1 MKSAL
6 HISTGLLYLVTTLA
20 NSLLWAA
27 PAHANPQGGQVVAGD
42 ASISSN
48 GAKLDVIQ
56 NTDRAVID
64 WNDFSIGAGEHTQF
78 HQPSADA
85 TVLNRVTGNNLSDIS
100 GTLSANGN
108 VILVNRNGIMFRDG
122 ASVDVGSLVATTA
135 DTTNDRFMAGDMRFD
150 IAGKPDARITNA
162 GSITAR
168 EAGLV
173 GLVAPQVE
181 NSGVIRAKLGK
192 VQLASGDTFSLDLS
206 GRNLVGIAVSDA
218 VSSQLV
224 SHSGRIEAEGGHVA
238 ITAAAGRELVDSLI
252 RIEGEIHA
260 PTVAARSGVIHI
272 GDEAVV
278 PRVSAAAMPR
288 AITRKVLVNAVVE
301 ASGDTTGEQG
311 GRITIAGDDITL
323 ESLALLRATGY
334 DVTIAG
340 QTVGGD
346 IRIGGDYQGAQSDIA
361 NARFVDVKQ
370 GARIDASATQSG
382 DGGRIIVW
390 SDGATTF
397 KGQAKSTG
405 GADVGD
411 GGFVEISGKRLLEMA
426 GEVDTT
432 AANGETGE
440 LLLDPGDIT
449 VCSFGTSSV
458 AACNPTGSP
467 SLVAAANIFD
477 SGANATSYV
486 NIGATGTAGTLLNLL
501 NSANVTI
508 RTNAGGAGNGDITIA
523 DAVSWTATRLLT
535 LDAHR
540 DIVVNANMTG
550 NQMTFNPGRDLVL
563 NANLIDSGT
572 STLTITPRAGGATS
586 FSVGSGTGTLN
597 ITDAEWARI
606 NTGWNT
612 LNIGNASYTG
622 SLELDSFTSVNPL
635 TITTTGG
642 ALSTLGTVAMGA
654 NALTITSG
662 TASIGGA
669 ITGTGA
675 LVLQPSSNATVG
687 IGTGATGA
695 YNLDDTE
702 LNFLGTTFSGV
713 TLGNATSTGAV
724 DVRARTWQD
733 PLTIRTGN
741 AGITINGAQ
750 TMGANALT
758 LSSRTIAIAAGIT
771 GTGALTLQPD
781 ATATVGIGTGATG
794 TYNLD
799 DTELNFLGT
808 TFSGITIGNTASDA
822 NMDVRARTWNDPLS
836 LRVRNGTITI
846 NGAQTMGAN
855 ALTLTSRLI
864 AIAAGI
870 TGTGGLTLQP
880 DTTSTVGVGTGATGA
895 YNLDDT
901 ELNFLGTTFSGIT
914 IGNAASDANM
924 DVRARTWSDPV
935 TMQVRNGTITIN
947 GNQTMGANALT
958 LTSRD
963 IVINNAITGTGA
975 LTLQPDGN
983 VAVGIGTGATGTY
996 LLSTAELDLLGST
1009 FSSLNIGRTNSTQA
1023 MDIRAYSNWRDNTNF
1038 FTGTGT
1044 ITVNGAQNF
1053 NGNSA
1058 GFAGRGIVFANTV
1071 SNGNILTLQPEGNV
1085 SFGVGTG
1092 AAGTSNISNATLDNI
1107 QGTWNGLVFGNT
1119 AALDSLLTVANRTWN
1134 YNTTFAVDDN
1144 NISLAGATMA
1154 AGRNLT
1160 LQSDRDILFT
1170 GAVNGTSTSVLTF
1183 NSATTGN
1190 AITLG
1195 AASAT
1200 TEVPIGTLGNIAAG
1214 WGRIDVG
1221 ATNNT
1226 GGLTINANSWNA
1238 PTRFLSGT
1246 GATTIAGAQT
1256 MGANNL
1262 TIEIAGTL
1270 ALNAALTGTQDLL
1283 IRGATTAATIVLG
1296 ATGGTFD
1303 LDATELGRITDGWS
1317 NVQFGRTDA
1326 TGTITLNAA
1335 TWNDPTRFMT
1345 NSGIITVSGAQ
1356 NFNGNAATFE
1366 TNANLAINAN
1376 LAGTGVLSVRQAATN
1391 VAMGIAGGAGVLIDA
1406 TELTRIAS
1414 TFSDVVFGRT
1424 DSTAAFTV
1432 GAATW
1437 SSPATLLNGAS
1448 GITFTG
1454 AQNMG
1459 ANRLLAQTASGG
1471 NITLNAGATISSTA
1485 AGNAITL
1492 APAGHLINNAGA
1504 SALSVTG
1511 GGRWLTYSSTLAG
1524 ETTGGLVGDFRRF
1537 TCAFGGA
1544 CPTLGTG
1551 NGQMYGNTPV
1561 LTITP
1566 NHTITYGDAFTTYN
1580 YTTAGYLNAADS
1592 AGDVLTGTLTG
1603 SSTYVTGNDAGS
1615 YNITYASGTLTSA
1628 YGYGLSYANNATGL
1642 TVGQKALT
1650 ATVQNAATIAY
1661 GDTVQAINPVTG
1673 VVWTGFIGGQ
1683 DASVIDSITFDYDTL
1698 TAGLGAGD
1706 VGTFALGIA
1715 AFSDTNYSLNIAGD
1729 VTDGSLTVTKRAVTA
1744 TVNSPTPITQGSLV
1758 PAATA
1763 TWSNLAFGQTPAV
1776 FDSVT
1781 YSYGGATQGAAS
1793 ILGDFILSITA
1804 FSDNHYTLSLPAGVT
1819 NGLLRVIAA
1828 PVIAEDTQA
1837 STDDILPNTV
1847 RLVSQGAD
1855 GMAMAQDTSEQ
1866 PLDVHADTG
1875 NLDDGQAML
1884 AGLIRIHPQLRI
1896 LLNRSAAEDF

>member
-1 MKSAL
+1 R
-6 HISTGLLYLVTTLA
+6 T
-20 NSLLWAA
+20 
-27 PAHANPQGGQVVAGD
+27 
-42 ASISSN
+42 
-48 GAKLDVIQ
+48 
-56 NTDRAVID
+56 
-64 WNDFSIGAGEHTQF
+64 
-78 HQPSADA
+78 
-85 TVLNRVTGNNLSDIS
+85 
-100 GTLSANGN
+100 
-108 VILVNRNGIMFRDG
+108 
-122 ASVDVGSLVATTA
+122 
-135 DTTNDRFMAGDMRFD
+135 
-150 IAGKPDARITNA
+150 IAI
-162 GSITAR
+162 
-168 EAGLV
+168 
-173 GLVAPQVE
+173 
-181 NSGVIRAKLGK
+181 
-192 VQLASGDTFSLDLS
+192 
-206 GRNLVGIAVSDA
+206 
-218 VSSQLV
+218 
-224 SHSGRIEAEGGHVA
+224 
-238 ITAAAGRELVDSLI
+238 AAG
-252 RIEGEIHA
+252 
-260 PTVAARSGVIHI
+260 
-272 GDEAVV
+272 
-278 PRVSAAAMPR
+278 
-288 AITRKVLVNAVVE
+288 
-301 ASGDTTGEQG
+301 
-311 GRITIAGDDITL
+311 
-323 ESLALLRATGY
+323 
-334 DVTIAG
+334 
-340 QTVGGD
+340 
-346 IRIGGDYQGAQSDIA
+346 
-361 NARFVDVKQ
+361 
-370 GARIDASATQSG
+370 
-382 DGGRIIVW
+382 
-390 SDGATTF
+390 
-397 KGQAKSTG
+397 
-405 GADVGD
+405 
-411 GGFVEISGKRLLEMA
+411 
-426 GEVDTT
+426 
-432 AANGETGE
+432 
-440 LLLDPGDIT
+440 
-449 VCSFGTSSV
+449 
-458 AACNPTGSP
+458 
-467 SLVAAANIFD
+467 
-477 SGANATSYV
+477 
-486 NIGATGTAGTLLNLL
+486 
-501 NSANVTI
+501 
-508 RTNAGGAGNGDITIA
+508 
-523 DAVSWTATRLLT
+523 
-535 LDAHR
+535 
-540 DIVVNANMTG
+540 
-550 NQMTFNPGRDLVL
+550 
-563 NANLIDSGT
+563 
-572 STLTITPRAGGATS
+572 
-586 FSVGSGTGTLN
+586 
-597 ITDAEWARI
+597 
-606 NTGWNT
+606 
-612 LNIGNASYTG
+612 
-622 SLELDSFTSVNPL
+622 
-635 TITTTGG
+635 
-642 ALSTLGTVAMGA
+642 
-654 NALTITSG
+654 
-662 TASIGGA
+662 

-675 LVLQPSSNATVG
+675 LTLQPDASTTVG
-687 IGTGATGA
+687 IGTGATGT

-781 ATATVGIGTGATG
+781 TTATVGIGTGATG

-870 TGTGGLTLQP
+870 TGTGALTLQP

-958 LTSRD
+958 LTSRN

-983 VAVGIGTGATGTY
+983 VTVGVADGATGTY
-996 LLSTAELDLLGST
+996 QLSTAELDLLGST

-1023 MDIRAYSNWRDNTNF
+1023 MDIRAYSNWRDTTNF
-1038 FTGTGT
+1038 RTGTGT

-1053 NGNSA
+1053 NGNNA

-1376 LAGTGVLSVRQAATN
+1376 LAGTGVLSVRQVATN

-1566 NHTITYGDAFTTYN
+1566 NHSITYGDAFTTYN

-1698 TAGLGAGD
+1698 NPGLGAGD

-1793 ILGDFILSITA
+1793 ILGDFILGITA

-1837 STDDILPNTV
+1837 STNDILPNTV

-1855 GMAMAQDTSEQ
+1855 GMAIAQDTSEQ
-1866 PLDVHADTG
+1866 PLDVHADSG